1 MKARKLLI
9 AGGATLALV
18 AVSGAQLKQVLK
30 ILGVG
35 AVVKQ
40 FGPQI
45 NTAFN
50 KLVKRDTRAG
60 YKTKVV
66 PIISGGI
73 NGRNSIGAA
82 QVFGPSAQ
90 VDKVKNVAQLDQDL
104 FGREVKI
111 RAMVPIAGDV
121 ITTGVTPVDNVGI
134 TGIVDLKL

>member
-1 MKARKLLI
+1 MRTRKLLL
-9 AGGATLALV
+9 AGGAALALV

-40 FGPQI
+40 FGPEI
-45 NTAFN
+45 DKAFN
-50 KLVKRDTRAG
+50 KLVKRDGRAG
-60 YKTKVV
+60 FKTKVV

-73 NGRNSIGAA
+73 NSRSAIGAA
-82 QVFGPSAQ
+82 QVSGPSAQ

-104 FGREVKI
+104 FGREIKI
-111 RAMVPIAGDV
+111 RAMIPIAGDV